1 MFLRELIRREA
12 TEKKTL
18 RKFHIYLIFV
28 KKYTFFMFLMF
39 LDTVFFWTILP
50 IFDPFLNSVNSL
62 VRVDMKITSDREKQ
76 TLQNFHGLIQN
87 IT

>member
-1 MFLRELIRREA
+1 MFLR
-12 TEKKTL
+12 
-18 RKFHIYLIFV
+18 FP
-28 KKYTFFMFLMF
+28 
-39 LDTVFFWTILP
+39 DTVFFWTILP

-62 VRVDMKITSDREKQ
+62 DPVDMKITSDREKQ